1 MHQDLLTMV
10 DNSETSAW
18 PGQRERRQHGRFCT
32 RVPVSTRR
40 DDLLKRGQA
49 EHRAQCRLQMQ
60 DFSLGGLRADSPVPL
75 KVNERLTL
83 RLPASSTHR
92 PLELTGRVV
101 HCRRR
106 QERYVIGIEFCQ
118 THKDVAASPFYQLPR
133 LFSVAFDYS
142 VEPPKPTDERES
154 EQL

>member
-1 MHQDLLTMV
+1 MV
-10 DNSETSAW
+10 NNPETSAW
-18 PGQRERRQHGRFCT
+18 SGQRERRQHGRFSTC
-32 RVPVSTRR
+32 VPIQTRR

-49 EHRAQCRLQMQ
+49 EHRAQCRLQLQ

-83 RLPASSTHR
+83 RLPASRTHR

-106 QERYVIGIEFCQ
+106 EERYVIGIEFCQ
-118 THKDVAASPFYQLPR
+118 THKDVAASPFYRLPR
-133 LFSVAFDYS
+133 LFSVAFHYS
-142 VEPPKPTDERES
+142 TEPPRPTGQRES

>member
-1 MHQDLLTMV
+1 MRQDPMTMV
-10 DNSETSAW
+10 SNPETGSW
-18 PGQRERRQHGRFCT
+18 SGQRERRQHGRFST
-32 RVPVSTRR
+32 RIPINTRR

-60 DFSLGGLRADSPVPL
+60 DFSLGGLRADSPLPL
-75 KVNERLTL
+75 RVNERLTL
-83 RLPASSTHR
+83 RLPGSSTHR

-106 QERYVIGIEFCQ
+106 EERYVIGIEFCQ
-118 THKDVAASPFYQLPR
+118 TQKDLAASPYYQLPR

-142 VEPPKPTDERES
+142 VEPPRLTEERENGS
-154 EQL
+154 A